1 MPMKTPPLNLS
12 LIALS
17 AFMLTACAS
26 KPPSFQE
33 GPDAEVTFDGL
44 VRVDNTAFKR
54 VWADPDADLNR
65 YTKILPHR
73 AEIEFRA
80 VKGKAGS
87 AYGNSSK
94 NEFPIADNDREKI
107 IATISEVFVEEISQN
122 QRFALAEDTGPDT
135 LILAVSLLDIVSRV
149 PSERAGRGD
158 IFISTV
164 GEITLVLELK
174 DSQSGETLLRA
185 AERRAVEPAG
195 SRGMRSSSVAN
206 MSELRRLA
214 RRWGTRIRNGL
225 DSL

>member
-73 AEIEFRA
+73 A
-80 VKGKAGS
+80 
-87 AYGNSSK
+87 
-94 NEFPIADNDREKI
+94 AD
-107 IATISEVFVEEISQN
+107 
-122 QRFALAEDTGPDT
+122 
-135 LILAVSLLDIVSRV
+135 
-149 PSERAGRGD
+149 
-158 IFISTV
+158 
-164 GEITLVLELK
+164 
-174 DSQSGETLLRA
+174 
-185 AERRAVEPAG
+185 
-195 SRGMRSSSVAN
+195 
-206 MSELRRLA
+206 
-214 RRWGTRIRNGL
+214 
-225 DSL
+225 